1 MQVYPQGRGM
11 DAMVKSWTIK
21 EGLVVEAIPLED
33 IKAAYSNIEKDLHCV
48 STKLNAEWI
57 PADIYAAL
65 RAGSAELFVMYKND
79 YYVGFGVLT
88 LVDNFDGEKSLFIWV
103 AYANPEYNVIE
114 EGFKFLDRLSEDLN
128 VTGIEFNSTRS
139 GWTRMV
145 NRYGYTE
152 KTKVFRK
159 EV

>member
-21 EGLVVEAIPLED
+21 EGVVVEAIPLED

-88 LVDNFDGEKSLFIWV
+88 LVDNLDGEKSLFIWV
-103 AYANPEYNVIE
+103 AYAKPEYNVIE
-114 EGFKFLDRLSEDLN
+114 EGFKFLEKRYKYGWQSKSSRLP
-128 VTGIEFNSTRS
+128 TG
-139 GWTRMV
+139 
-145 NRYGYTE
+145 
-152 KTKVFRK
+152 
-159 EV
+159 

>member
-1 MQVYPQGRGM
+1 M

-33 IKAAYSNIEKDLHCV
+33 VKAAYSNIEKDLHYV

-65 RAGSAELFVMYKND
+65 RAGSAELSVMYKND

-88 LVDNFDGEKSLFIWV
+88 LVDNLDGEKSLFIWV
-103 AYANPEYNVIE
+103 AYTKPEYNVIK
-114 EGFKFLDRLSEDLN
+114 EGFEFLDKLSEDLN
-128 VTGIEFNSTRS
+128 VTGIEFHSPRS
-139 GWTRMV
+139 GWTRKV
-145 NRYGYTE
+145 NIHGYVE
-152 KTKVFRK
+152 KHRTFRK